1 MGKRQAG
8 GTIKRQG
15 LAAIIAAGTVVFA
28 AATAQADSLVLVPG
42 GASPMPPD
50 VDLRFCYYAGLAYS
64 PGSIVTIDV
73 PNRREVVTDRSRK
86 AFRCIRD
93 DSDRGR
99 HFWQELD
106 PDEGDPFRN

>member
-1 MGKRQAG
+1 MGKRQADS
-8 GTIKRQG
+8 TIKRHG
-15 LAAIIAAGTVVFA
+15 FA
-28 AATAQADSLVLVPG
+28 AVIAVAATVCGAYAARAETPVPVPG

-50 VDLRFCYYAGLAYS
+50 VELRFCYYAGLAYS
-64 PGSIVTIDV
+64 TGAIVTIDV

-93 DSDRGR
+93 NSEHGR

-106 PDEGDPFRN
+106 PDAGDPFRN